1 MACTDPSTA
10 SSRRPDQAGPNG
22 VLSIHDSAITM
33 DDDGLVTV
41 HVPEGRIR
49 VRELADV
56 LDVAG
61 VV

>member
-1 MACTDPSTA
+1 MAYADPSTT

-22 VLSIHDSAITM
+22 VLSIHDSAVAT

-41 HVPEGRIR
+41 HLPAGRIR